1 LTSTQTTEAIKTTF
15 STVITNT
22 NRAST
27 TTTPTATTTTT
38 TILSISTNKQET
50 TTPPLSTTTKVGGK
64 KNDNDPSNKTLI
76 IALATAIPG
85 LFIVGAIGIII
96 WIKTSTSAGGV
107 LGRGTHPFL
116 NIGQHNE
123 SSTLVEMNSL
133 VNDRTF

>member
-1 LTSTQTTEAIKTTF
+1 
-15 STVITNT
+15 VITST

-27 TTTPTATTTTT
+27 TSTPTTT

-50 TTPPLSTTTKVGGK
+50 TTPHLSTTTKVGGK
-64 KNDNDPSNKTLI
+64 ENDNDPSNKTLI